1 MTSDLKNRSTTAFKG
16 WERVQNLFRARSLY
30 SWLVGLLLTLSLS
43 LFLFVAWIIFSMS
56 NSYLEDV
63 TTRCGKRMSTLID
76 RSIRTSMITKE
87 HAEVAIAINKV
98 VEIPGI
104 SAIRIYDHAGNL
116 KYHTLGANVDENP
129 MPTCDYCHKA
139 AEPSTWGMPETCVYT
154 IPTED
159 SRKMIVLSP
168 IISTPGCVG
177 FGCHQINR
185 PSDVLGYMEIELPL
199 KEMDDALSIVLYE
212 YFAIV
217 IIFLFV
223 LLTAVLWFFNHRINK
238 PLKKI
243 VEVSR
248 AVTAGNMSV
257 RVQMGKRELADIHQ
271 VELALNTM
279 LESIKVSNHELQ
291 RWSNELE
298 SQVRS
303 KSEDIA
309 RSQNEIYQIER
320 LASLGR
326 LSSSVAHEINNPLAG
341 ILTYAK
347 LVSKVLAGP
356 PLTDERKATLL
367 NHLHMIQSE
376 TARCG
381 DIVKGLLNFSRDGDQ
396 AFDELN
402 LNEILEETHALI
414 QHSFQIANV
423 RLVTDFSASQFSISG
438 NGNQIIQACLAVLSN
453 ALEAVPDDGTGVVT
467 YRSYNQDLHHV
478 TVEIRD
484 NGIGISAEDQD
495 HIFEPFFSRKKE
507 MSGIGLGLAVTYGI
521 LEQHQAK
528 ITVESAPGAGTSI
541 KFIFRLLEEQ
551 PNGQ

>member
-1 MTSDLKNRSTTAFKG
+1 M
-16 WERVQNLFRARSLY
+16 
-30 SWLVGLLLTLSLS
+30 
-43 LFLFVAWIIFSMS
+43 
-56 NSYLEDV
+56 
-63 TTRCGKRMSTLID
+63 
-76 RSIRTSMITKE
+76 
-87 HAEVAIAINKV
+87 
-98 VEIPGI
+98 
-104 SAIRIYDHAGNL
+104 
-116 KYHTLGANVDENP
+116 
-129 MPTCDYCHKA
+129 
-139 AEPSTWGMPETCVYT
+139 
-154 IPTED
+154 
-159 SRKMIVLSP
+159 
-168 IISTPGCVG
+168 
-177 FGCHQINR
+177 
-185 PSDVLGYMEIELPL
+185 
-199 KEMDDALSIVLYE
+199 
-212 YFAIV
+212 
-217 IIFLFV
+217 
-223 LLTAVLWFFNHRINK
+223 
-238 PLKKI
+238 
-243 VEVSR
+243 
-248 AVTAGNMSV
+248 
-257 RVQMGKRELADIHQ
+257 
-271 VELALNTM
+271 
-279 LESIKVSNHELQ
+279 
-291 RWSNELE
+291 
-298 SQVRS
+298 
-303 KSEDIA
+303 
-309 RSQNEIYQIER
+309 
-320 LASLGR
+320 
-326 LSSSVAHEINNPLAG
+326 
-341 ILTYAK
+341 TYAK